1 MKTTKLWM
9 KNVYVD
15 FNILLIEVST
25 SFKHQT
31 TERLNKKKYE
41 NVFPFLLYATVGKMF
56 SYYFLE
62 NKGEEDLSFLF

>member
-31 TERLNKKKYE
+31 TERLNKKKKITKM
-41 NVFPFLLYATVGKMF
+41 FSHFGCTATVGKMF
-56 SYYFLE
+56 YKFG
-62 NKGEEDLSFLF
+62 K